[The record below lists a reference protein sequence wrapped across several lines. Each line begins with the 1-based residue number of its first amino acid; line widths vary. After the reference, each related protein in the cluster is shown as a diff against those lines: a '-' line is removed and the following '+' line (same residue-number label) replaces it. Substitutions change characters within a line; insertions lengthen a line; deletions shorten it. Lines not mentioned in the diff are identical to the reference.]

1 MALSMDSNNFALY
14 VHELRNQCVYA
25 ETAINL
31 FNQSMEK
38 QSTQGAFYAIH
49 TFLTAASQIGRLLWP
64 NRAKAKRRGETLR
77 AALGIPETFPLGDD
91 RLLNLWDMADE
102 KTDDWIRGS
111 KNQIIAYDYLGPISE
126 LKPKQPKDQHIYRAY
141 DPTTHYFYFRGEVF
155 NIQLLASRVAEV
167 AARINQAH
175 DQIFPKPK
183 ESAEKAE
190 EKAEDI
196 TQDNAPAPAPAE

>member
-38 QSTQGAFYAIH
+38 QSKQGAFYALH

-64 NRAKAKRRGETLR
+64 NRVKAKRRGETLR
-77 AALGIPETFPLGDD
+77 AALGIPSEYPLADD

-111 KNQIIAYDYLGPISE
+111 KNQVIAFDYLGPISE
-126 LKPKQPKDQHIYRAY
+126 LKPKQPKDAHIYRAY

-155 NIQLLASRVAEV
+155 NIQVLVSRIAEV

-175 DQIFPKPK
+175 DQLFPKPK
-183 ESAEKAE
+183 EE
-190 EKAEDI
+190 EDAAPEEI
-196 TQDNAPAPAPAE
+196 SQDNTAPAPAPAE